1 MSLKDQWWSIED
13 WADAH
18 GITLADALGEGISQN
33 NDDTID
39 IPESYHWQ
47 PLVAAS
53 DYYDTVDVE
62 LYLSC
67 EDVSQITE
75 IVDFLLDDSSK
86 FRKLFHEETHG
97 MEYDEEHT
105 KFMLGKQAYFFYLR
119 FIKGRESEFAYPLS
133 YTFPEVNITV
143 VSTNPDINYWAE
155 NVFFDHSWTVNEESK
170 YADKAPDIYREYLED
185 KANS

>member
-1 MSLKDQWWSIED
+1 MNLRDQWWSIGD

-18 GITLADALGEGISQN
+18 NITLADALEEGISQN

-39 IPESYHWQ
+39 IPESYRWR

-53 DYYDTVDVE
+53 DYYNTVDVE

-67 EDVSQITE
+67 EDANQITD
-75 IVDFLLDDSSK
+75 IVNFLLEDSSEFK
-86 FRKLFHEETHG
+86 ERFYGETHG

-105 KFMLGKQAYFFYLR
+105 KFMLGKQAYFYYLR
-119 FIKGRESEFAYPLS
+119 FIYGRESEFGYALS
-133 YTFPEVNITV
+133 YKFPEVNITV

-155 NVFFDHSWTVNEESK
+155 NVFFDGSWTVSDINT